1 MNLDNMGS
9 KRASCTVCSNTS
21 VTDCD
26 KTGLPACRECVVLI
40 PVSGGGLEVVLYKH
54 AHIKYRRKYDAI
66 RETHYGKKEESK

>member
-1 MNLDNMGS
+1 MNLDRMNTNRP
-9 KRASCTVCSNTS
+9 KCTHCSNDS

-40 PVSGGGLEVVLYKH
+40 PVSNGGLEIVLYKH

-66 RETHYGKKEESK
+66 REKHYGKKEE